1 MGVLAPWFL
10 AGAAAIAVPIY
21 LHLLRQQTSA
31 PRPFSS
37 VMFFEPRTQTSIRQ
51 RRLRYLVLLALRLAL
66 LIFLVLAFADPFINR
81 SAAGVKSEKLLMVV
95 VDNSFSMRAG
105 SRLADAKR
113 EALSVL
119 ASRNPAERAQVMT
132 LGSKLEA
139 LTQPIQDAGALRAAV
154 QSIAPGDSRGNF
166 GELARSLRSLATNV
180 PTPIELH
187 LFSDMQKSN
196 MPPTFSDLALPGN
209 VKLVLHPVANG
220 NALPNWVVEGVD
232 APGQVWQPKKARV
245 QAVIAGYNTPQATR
259 TVSLVVNGKTIATKK
274 VDVPAN
280 GRATVEFESLDVPY
294 GFSRCEVRIDS
305 ADVLPGD
312 DATLFAVERS
322 DPEQVLFLHDS
333 SDTRSPLYFG
343 SALSAAAQSA
353 FTMESVPVLQAGSV
367 QFSKYAFVVL
377 SDAGSLPA
385 SVENDL
391 STYVR
396 SGGNVLIAAGT
407 SLGRRSRIPVFG
419 ANILQARY
427 YSTGGGSYLM
437 VGDNDPSYPAIAK
450 ADRWSGVK
458 FYYATQVDDSSS
470 RVVARLADHTPL
482 LLEKRIGEG
491 HILLLASGLDNVTN
505 DFPLHPQF
513 VPFVEQAAFYLSG
526 TQRRSGSREVDSFE
540 ELRNAKEQAVGV
552 EVIDPDGHRPLS
564 LKDASTAQ
572 SFQLTRAG
580 FYQFRLANGRQD
592 VVGVNPDR
600 RESDLAVMSPEAQ
613 SLWSGN
619 AGTKPE
625 QAVAADPSEDKNTR
639 FPLWWYVMLFALAVA
654 LAESWV
660 ANQHLAA
667 REEDL

>member
-21 LHLLRQQTSA
+21 LHLLRQHTSA

-37 VMFFEPRTQTSIRQ
+37 VMFFEPRAQTSIRQ
-51 RRLRYLVLLALRLAL
+51 RRLRYLVLLALRVAL
-66 LIFLVLAFADPFINR
+66 LLFLVLAFADPFINR

-95 VDNSFSMRAG
+95 VDHSFSMRAG

-113 EALSVL
+113 GAISLL
-119 ASRNPAERAQVMT
+119 ASRNPAEPAQVMT

-154 QSIAPGDSRGNF
+154 QSIAPGDSRGSF
-166 GELARSLRSLATNV
+166 GELARSLRSLAANV
-180 PTPIELH
+180 PAPIELH

-196 MPPTFSDLALPGN
+196 MPPTFSDMALPGN

-220 NALPNWVVEGVD
+220 NPPPNWLVESVN

-245 QAVIAGYNTPQATR
+245 QAVIAGYNTPEATR
-259 TVSLVVNGKTIATKK
+259 TVSLVVNGKVMAAKK
-274 VDVPAN
+274 ITVPAN
-280 GRATVEFESLDVPY
+280 GRATVEFDSLDVPY
-294 GFSRCEVRIDS
+294 GFSRCELRIDS
-305 ADVLPGD
+305 ADALPGD

-333 SDTRSPLYFG
+333 ADTRSPFYFG
-343 SALSAAAQSA
+343 SALAAAAQSA
-353 FTMESVPVLQAGSV
+353 FTMESVPVLQAGNV

-385 SVENDL
+385 SLENDL
-391 STYVR
+391 SQYVR
-396 SGGNVLIAAGT
+396 GGGSVLIAAGT
-407 SLGRRSRIPVFG
+407 ALGRRSRVPIFG

-427 YSTGGGSYLM
+427 YSNDGGSYLM
-437 VGDNDPSYPAIAK
+437 VGDTDPSYPSIAK

-458 FYYATQVDDSSS
+458 FYYATQVDDSGS
-470 RVVARLADHTPL
+470 RVAARLADHTPL

-491 HILLLASGLDNVTN
+491 RVLLLASGLDNVTN

-513 VPFVEQAAFYLSG
+513 VPFVEQTAFYLSG
-526 TQRRSGSREVDSFE
+526 TQRRSGSREVDSFV

-564 LKDASTAQ
+564 LKDAASAQ

-592 VVGVNPDR
+592 VLGVNPDR

-619 AGTKPE
+619 AGAQPE
-625 QAVAADPSEDKNTR
+625 QAVASDPGDDKNTR

-667 REEDL
+667 RGEDL

>member
-10 AGAAAIAVPIY
+10 AGAAAVAVPIY
-21 LHLLRQQTSA
+21 LHLLRQHTSE

-66 LIFLVLAFADPFINR
+66 ILFLVLAFAGPFINR
-81 SAAGVKSEKLLMVV
+81 SAAGVKSEKLMMVV

-113 EALSVL
+113 EALSLL

-139 LTQPIQDAGALRAAV
+139 LTQPVQDAGALRAAV
-154 QSIAPGDSRGNF
+154 QSIAPGDSRGSF
-166 GELARSLRSLATNV
+166 GELARSLRSLATSI

-196 MPPTFSDLALPGN
+196 MPPTFSDMALPGN
-209 VKLVLHPVANG
+209 VKLALHPVASG
-220 NALPNWVVEGVD
+220 NPLPNWVVESVN

-245 QAVIAGYNTPQATR
+245 QAVIAGYNTPEATR
-259 TVSLVVNGKTIATKK
+259 TVSLVVNGKTIAAKK
-274 VDVPAN
+274 IDVPAN
-280 GRATVEFESLDVPY
+280 GRATVEFDSLDVPY
-294 GFSRCEVRIDS
+294 GFSRCELRIDS
-305 ADVLPGD
+305 ADVLPDD

-333 SDTRSPLYFG
+333 GDTRSPFYFG
-343 SALSAAAQSA
+343 SALAAAAQSA
-353 FTMESVPVLQAGSV
+353 FTMESVPVLQGGNI

-385 SVENDL
+385 SLENDL
-391 STYVR
+391 SQYVR
-396 SGGNVLIAAGT
+396 SGGSVLIAEGT
-407 SLGRRSRIPVFG
+407 SLGRRSRVPVFG

-427 YSTGGGSYLM
+427 YSNDGGSYLM
-437 VGDNDPSYPAIAK
+437 VGDADPSYPSIAK

-458 FYYATQVDDSSS
+458 FYYATQVDDSGA

-491 HILLLASGLDNVTN
+491 RVLLLTSGLDNVTN

-513 VPFVEQAAFYLSG
+513 VPFVEQTAFYLSG
-526 TQRRSGSREVDSFE
+526 TQRRSGSREVDSFV

-564 LKDASTAQ
+564 LKDAASAQ

-592 VVGVNPDR
+592 VLGVNPDR

-625 QAVAADPSEDKNTR
+625 QAVAADPSADKNTR

-660 ANQHLAA
+660 ANEHLTA
-667 REEDL
+667 RGEDL